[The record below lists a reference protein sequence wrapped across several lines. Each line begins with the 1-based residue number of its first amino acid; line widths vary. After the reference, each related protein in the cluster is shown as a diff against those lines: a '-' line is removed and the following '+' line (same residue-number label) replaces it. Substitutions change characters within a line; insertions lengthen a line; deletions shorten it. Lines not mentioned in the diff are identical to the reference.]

1 MKKVIFGLFALS
13 LLLVA
18 CEQESADAPLQE
30 TSVDMSDFTLKAD
43 LSLESQDLSRK
54 CHSMQVLERQLKED
68 PGLADRMFLVEQKTR
83 AILASR
89 APGGNGNG
97 NGNGNGGG
105 GGDTGGGGDP
115 VDDGL
120 GNINI
125 PVVVHV
131 VYNTANPAE
140 NISLAQIQSQ
150 IDVLNADFRATNS
163 DVSGVP
169 AEFAGVV
176 ADSDI
181 NFTLDQVIRVA
192 STRSSWG
199 TNDAVKFSAN
209 GGSDVV
215 SPSTHMNIWVANIGG
230 GILGYAQFPGG
241 SASTDGIVVAPQFF
255 GDTGYVSAPFDKGR
269 TTTHE
274 VGHYLNLRHIWGD
287 GRCNRDD
294 FVSDTP
300 KSDRPNYGCP
310 NYPTNHCRSSD
321 MFMNYMDYVD
331 DRCMFMFSE
340 GQKARM
346 RALFAAGG
354 AREDIYL

>member
-1 MKKVIFGLFALS
+1 M
-13 LLLVA
+13 
-18 CEQESADAPLQE
+18 
-30 TSVDMSDFTLKAD
+30 
-43 LSLESQDLSRK
+43 
-54 CHSMQVLERQLKED
+54 
-68 PGLADRMFLVEQKTR
+68 
-83 AILASR
+83 
-89 APGGNGNG
+89 
-97 NGNGNGGG
+97 
-105 GGDTGGGGDP
+105 
-115 VDDGL
+115 
-120 GNINI
+120 
-125 PVVVHV
+125 
-131 VYNTANPAE
+131 
-140 NISLAQIQSQ
+140 
-150 IDVLNADFRATNS
+150 
-163 DVSGVP
+163 
-169 AEFAGVV
+169 
-176 ADSDI
+176 
-181 NFTLDQVIRVA
+181 
-192 STRSSWG
+192 
-199 TNDAVKFSAN
+199 KFSSN

-215 SPSTHMNIWVANIGG
+215 TPSTHMNIWVANIGG

-241 SASTDGIVVAPQFF
+241 SAATDGIVVAPQFF
-255 GDTGYVSAPFDKGR
+255 GNTGYVSAPFDKGR